1 MTDIPAEMEGI
12 SIVIELEGLSE
23 TAADDLRKI
32 FDGEDEDVAFS
43 HAFGGIDT
51 VAIITSLG
59 KAMLGK
65 LIDYFGKTKTNP
77 SKTKFKIG
85 KATIEMNGFSRQDIE
100 ALLASNNFQKAVKA
114 ART

>member
-1 MTDIPAEMEGI
+1 VIRDYVRIQLEVCKRTEAMMDIPAEMEGI
-12 SIVIELEGLSE
+12 SIVIELEGVNE

-59 KAMLGK
+59 KMLGK
-65 LIDYFGKTKTNP
+65 LMDYFGKTKTNP

-85 KATIEMNGFSRQDIE
+85 KATIEMNGFSR
-100 ALLASNNFQKAVKA
+100 
-114 ART
+114 